1 MQVDEKTAVQFDKQ
15 DKENDETHEVV
26 DDEKAGQFVAPKK
39 VTDAPSDVS
48 SDSATLDDSE
58 KLRFRGFRNN
68 ILGTIGYLSC
78 IIITLLFLV
87 FLGLIVGDYCKY
99 TEIEIFTLLVL

>member
-1 MQVDEKTAVQFDKQ
+1 LTSQVDEKTAVQVDNEGNEK
-15 DKENDETHEVV
+15 DISPEVM
-26 DDEKAGQFVAPKK
+26 DDEKASEFVAPEKSSTK
-39 VTDAPSDVS
+39 VTDAPSDIT

-68 ILGTIGYLSC
+68 ILGSIGFLSC

-87 FLGLIVGDYCKY
+87 FLGCIVGDYCKS
-99 TEIEIFTLLVL
+99 I